1 MTVAAYAFAPPRL
14 APVELYTPE
23 GIKGAE
29 HFQVFKT
36 GWDCREAL
44 ACASSTVQVVVS
56 EEVVDV
62 APLNLVAALHD
73 DEPQRDVYLVAQQPS
88 ASLFSRVLA
97 AGGRGIIDQK
107 QMEAMVKLRL
117 PAGTENEAPTPTPTP
132 VLPQDSSH
140 VPLTPQVTV
149 SAPYS
154 LQDVSLVAASFGGV
168 SSTPEFWQDRIPE
181 LQAVANSSATTAAP
195 SPVKQTVAPVSP
207 ARQNT
212 YTKTPHI
219 QIPTLPQPEIVFNA
233 SSKEGCAVAF
243 VSGRGGVG
251 KSTLSLLTA
260 LLLYKRGLKTVLID
274 LDLQFGDLAYC
285 VGQVPQ
291 SALQCMS
298 IETALNGPERPQP
311 SSERL
316 CLIEAPSRPEQ
327 AEEYVEEI
335 SGLIRSLK
343 TVADYVVVNTGS
355 FWSELQAILAQSV
368 DHLVFVMDQRATS
381 IRGCKQV
388 VDLCVRL
395 QIPSVRFSFLLNRC
409 ARHAPFTALDV
420 SMALGGS
427 EVFTIADGGPIV
439 DEMLS
444 LGCPHELLESD
455 AALRSSF
462 DQLLKSLKAVRQ
474 PAPNRPAPALGA
486 FSSILKGRR
495 RGVRHVRS

>member
-1 MTVAAYAFAPPRL
+1 
-14 APVELYTPE
+14 
-23 GIKGAE
+23 
-29 HFQVFKT
+29 
-36 GWDCREAL
+36 
-44 ACASSTVQVVVS
+44 
-56 EEVVDV
+56 
-62 APLNLVAALHD
+62 
-73 DEPQRDVYLVAQQPS
+73 LVAQQPS

-117 PAGTENEAPTPTPTP
+117 PVGADNETLVNGTLQSPLPTP

-140 VPLTPQVTV
+140 VPLAPQVTV
-149 SAPYS
+149 STPYS

-181 LQAVANSSATTAAP
+181 LQTVANSSATTAAPSPVKQTVANSSATTAAP

-207 ARQNT
+207 VRQNT
-212 YTKTPHI
+212 YVKTPRI
-219 QIPTLPQPEIVFNA
+219 QIPTLPQSEIIFGA
-233 SSKEGCAVAF
+233 PSKEGCVVAF

-260 LLLYKRGLKTVLID
+260 LLLYKRGLRTVLID

-298 IETALNGPERPQP
+298 LETALNGPERPSP
-311 SSERL
+311 SADRF
-316 CLIEAPSRPEQ
+316 CLIEAPLRPEQ

-335 SGLIRSLK
+335 SGLIHSLK
-343 TVADYVVVNTGS
+343 TIADYVVVNTGS
-355 FWSELQAILAQSV
+355 FWSELQAILAQSA

-381 IRGCKQV
+381 IRGCKQA

-395 QIPSVRFSFLLNRC
+395 QIPSARFSFLLNRC

-427 EVFTIADGGPIV
+427 EVFTIADGGLIV

-462 DQLLKSLKAVRQ
+462 DQLLKSLKAIRQ
-474 PAPNRPAPALGA
+474 PALTHVTPALGA
-486 FSSILKGRR
+486 FTSILKGRR
-495 RGVRHVRS
+495 RGVRNVRL